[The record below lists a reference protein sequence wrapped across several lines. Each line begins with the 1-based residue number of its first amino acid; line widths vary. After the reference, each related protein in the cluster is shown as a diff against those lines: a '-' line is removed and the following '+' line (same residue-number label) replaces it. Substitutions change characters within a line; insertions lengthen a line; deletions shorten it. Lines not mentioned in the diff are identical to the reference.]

1 MQKVTKR
8 ALWLLIIG
16 LLFSYGGK
24 PVAGAAE
31 EVQSTLPL
39 ISIYDEENLL
49 KLSIEDVGKYHGDI
63 CLCAIAGF
71 RALRLAISQ
80 LWGDE
85 IPKREDFGITSA
97 YPGKGSQDA
106 FEFITRAKTR
116 GDFKLKLP
124 EGTDIVNI
132 SKENWVFIVIRKST
146 GERIKIWL
154 KEEAFPGGFERFFDL
169 RKKVKFKKTATL
181 KEKMAFK
188 SAAKKLKQR
197 FMTWSLD
204 KLFGFEKE

>member
-1 MQKVTKR
+1 MKRVTKR
-8 ALWLLIIG
+8 VFWLTIVSLFAL
-16 LLFSYGGK
+16 YGGRLNAK
-24 PVAGAAE
+24 SPE
-31 EVQSTLPL
+31 EVQSALPL

-63 CLCAIAGF
+63 CPCAIAGF

-85 IPKREDFGITSA
+85 IPKREDFKIISA
-97 YPGKGSQDA
+97 FPGKGSQDA

-116 GDFKLKLP
+116 GDFKLELP

-146 GERIKIWL
+146 GKRIKIWL
-154 KEEAFPGGFERFFDL
+154 KEEVFPGGAEEFFKL
-169 RKKVKFKKTATL
+169 RKKVKSGTATPE
-181 KEKMAFK
+181 EKKAFK
-188 SAAKKLKQR
+188 STKQELKKAL
-197 FMTWSLD
+197 MNLSLD